1 MKQDDEFIGKIRQ
14 VLGGDL
20 SLLNKREM
28 VELNK
33 RAKNYIEAVEREAV
47 KLNNKWWIE
56 EIEKYLI
63 PVKAKMI
70 DRVVKI
76 FEDEWEEIKSRITE
90 VDNEG

>member
-47 KLNNKWWIE
+47 KLNNKRWIE
-56 EIEKYLI
+56 EIKG
-63 PVKAKMI
+63 
-70 DRVVKI
+70 
-76 FEDEWEEIKSRITE
+76 FGTTE
-90 VDNEG
+90 VWEKEDKDNYMAYLVPTEFLKMEGK